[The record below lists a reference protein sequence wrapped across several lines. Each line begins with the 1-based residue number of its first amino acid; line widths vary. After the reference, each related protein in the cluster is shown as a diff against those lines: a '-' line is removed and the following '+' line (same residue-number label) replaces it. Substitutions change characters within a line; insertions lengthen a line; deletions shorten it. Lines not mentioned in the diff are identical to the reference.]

1 MYKIKIAGALAAV
14 TLLLSLP
21 SAANAERDG
30 EFGAFAGIHIFN
42 DDNELGVVDDT
53 NADSLSNNVTFGIRA
68 AYALTGMLD
77 LEGELAI
84 VPTDARD
91 AGTDVVQFGW
101 RGHALFHFMDGS
113 FRPFALAGVGGSTAS
128 SEDERQVASDTDFV
142 FHGGLG
148 AKYDIQDNWG
158 VRFDARLILPPSS
171 ANDSLTTD
179 TEFLLGLYKTFG
191 DTPDPEKKE
200 AVAVASDDDG
210 DGIPNDADACPTEA
224 EDMDGFKDDDGCP
237 ELDND
242 EDGVPDASDECP
254 DLPEDKDGFKDED
267 GCAETDNDEDGILDT
282 ADQCPMEA
290 EDRDGFMDE
299 DGCPELDNDEDG
311 VADADD
317 TCPTEKETAN
327 GYQDSDGCADAIPEK
342 LKKFS
347 GAIKGIRF
355 QTGKSKIRP
364 SSFTVLNKAVKVF
377 AEFAELRVEVQGH
390 TDNTGSA
397 EVNTKLSQ
405 DRAQAVVD
413 YLVKKGIAAD
423 RLEAKGFGPSEPKAD
438 NATKAGQEE
447 NRRVEFKLIN

>member
-1 MYKIKIAGALAAV
+1 MHKFKIAGALAAV
-14 TLLLSLP
+14 TLLLALP

-42 DDNELGVVDDT
+42 DDNELGVVDDSD
-53 NADSLSNNVTFGIRA
+53 ADSLKNSITFGIRA

-84 VPTDARD
+84 IPTSARE
-91 AGTDVVQFGW
+91 AGTDVVAFGW
-101 RGHALFHFMDGS
+101 RGHALFHFMDGR
-113 FRPFALAGVGGSTAS
+113 FRPFALAGVGGSSAS
-128 SEDERQVASDTDFV
+128 SEDERLISSDTDFV

-148 AKYDIQDNWG
+148 AKYDIEDNWG
-158 VRFDARLILPPSS
+158 VRFDARLLMPPSS

-179 TEFLLGLYKTFG
+179 AEFLVGLYKTFG
-191 DTPDPEKKE
+191 DEPAPAEE
-200 AVAVASDDDG
+200 VVAVASDDDG
-210 DGIPNDADACPTEA
+210 DGIANDADACPTEA

-254 DLPEDKDGFKDED
+254 QLAEDLDGFEDSD
-267 GCAETDNDEDGILDT
+267 GCAETDNDADGVLDD
-282 ADQCPMEA
+282 ADKCPLEA
-290 EDRDGFMDE
+290 EDKDGFEDD
-299 DGCPELDNDEDG
+299 DGCPDLDNDGDG
-311 VADADD
+311 VADGDD
-317 TCPTEKETAN
+317 KCPAEMETAN
-327 GYQDSDGCADAIPEK
+327 GYQDSDGCADTIPEK

-355 QTGKSKIRP
+355 QSGKSKIRP
-364 SSFTVLNKAVKVF
+364 SSFKVLNKAVAVF
-377 AEFAELRVEVQGH
+377 TEFGELRVEVQGH
-390 TDNTGSA
+390 TDNRGSA
-397 EVNTKLSQ
+397 EINTTLSQ
-405 DRAQAVVD
+405 ERAQAVVD

-423 RLEAKGFGPSEPKAD
+423 RLEAKGFGPSVPKAD